1 MLSLKRSGQFESSV
15 SLQFSLPS
23 ELPYHGIYGV
33 SYLSERLL
41 QSLLNRNI
49 QLSVESDAGLDRLSI
64 SFLRLVEK
72 NRASSAIIQMQ
83 KILNSIAS

>member
-1 MLSLKRSGQFESSV
+1 MNRLYPYNSLFHLSYLTMV
-15 SLQFSLPS
+15 SMVF
-23 ELPYHGIYGV
+23 

-64 SFLRLVEK
+64 SFL
-72 NRASSAIIQMQ
+72 
-83 KILNSIAS
+83 

>member
-1 MLSLKRSGQFESSV
+1 MV
-15 SLQFSLPS
+15 SMVFS
-23 ELPYHGIYGV
+23 YV
-33 SYLSERLL
+33 SERLL

-72 NRASSAIIQMQ
+72 NRASSAIIQMR
-83 KILNSIAS
+83 KILDSIAS

>member
-1 MLSLKRSGQFESSV
+1 MV
-15 SLQFSLPS
+15 SMVF
-23 ELPYHGIYGV
+23 

-83 KILNSIAS
+83 KIVDSIAS

>member
-1 MLSLKRSGQFESSV
+1 MV
-15 SLQFSLPS
+15 SRVF
-23 ELPYHGIYGV
+23 

-41 QSLLNRNI
+41 QSLLNRDI

-72 NRASSAIIQMQ
+72 NRASSTIIQMQ
-83 KILNSIAS
+83 KILDSIAS

>member
-1 MLSLKRSGQFESSV
+1 MV
-15 SLQFSLPS
+15 SRVF
-23 ELPYHGIYGV
+23 

-72 NRASSAIIQMQ
+72 NRASSTIIQMQ
-83 KILNSIAS
+83 KILDSIAS

>member
-1 MLSLKRSGQFESSV
+1 MV
-15 SLQFSLPS
+15 SMVF
-23 ELPYHGIYGV
+23 

-72 NRASSAIIQMQ
+72 NRASSAIIQMR
-83 KILNSIAS
+83 KILDSISS

>member
-1 MLSLKRSGQFESSV
+1 MV
-15 SLQFSLPS
+15 SMVF
-23 ELPYHGIYGV
+23 

-72 NRASSAIIQMQ
+72 NRASSTIIQMQ
-83 KILNSIAS
+83 KILDSIAS

>member
-1 MLSLKRSGQFESSV
+1 MV
-15 SLQFSLPS
+15 SMVF
-23 ELPYHGIYGV
+23 

-72 NRASSAIIQMQ
+72 NRASSAIIQMR
-83 KILNSIAS
+83 KILDSIAS

>member
-1 MLSLKRSGQFESSV
+1 MV
-15 SLQFSLPS
+15 SRVF
-23 ELPYHGIYGV
+23 

-41 QSLLNRNI
+41 QSLLNRDI

-64 SFLRLVEK
+64 SFLRLVDK

-83 KILNSIAS
+83 KILDSIAS

>member
-1 MLSLKRSGQFESSV
+1 MV
-15 SLQFSLPS
+15 SMVF
-23 ELPYHGIYGV
+23 

>member
-1 MLSLKRSGQFESSV
+1 MV
-15 SLQFSLPS
+15 SMVFS
-23 ELPYHGIYGV
+23 YV
-33 SYLSERLL
+33 SERLL

>member
-1 MLSLKRSGQFESSV
+1 MV
-15 SLQFSLPS
+15 SMVF
-23 ELPYHGIYGV
+23 

-83 KILNSIAS
+83 KILDSIAS

>member
-1 MLSLKRSGQFESSV
+1 MV
-15 SLQFSLPS
+15 SMMF
-23 ELPYHGIYGV
+23 

-83 KILNSIAS
+83 KILDSIAS

>member
-1 MLSLKRSGQFESSV
+1 MV
-15 SLQFSLPS
+15 SMVF
-23 ELPYHGIYGV
+23 

-49 QLSVESDAGLDRLSI
+49 QLSVKSDAGLDRLSI
-64 SFLRLVEK
+64 SFLRLGEK

-83 KILNSIAS
+83 KILDSIAS

>member
-1 MLSLKRSGQFESSV
+1 MV
-15 SLQFSLPS
+15 SMVFS
-23 ELPYHGIYGV
+23 YV
-33 SYLSERLL
+33 SERLL

-83 KILNSIAS
+83 QILNSIAS

>member
-1 MLSLKRSGQFESSV
+1 MF
-15 SLQFSLPS
+15 
-23 ELPYHGIYGV
+23 

-41 QSLLNRNI
+41 QSLLIRNI

-64 SFLRLVEK
+64 SFLWLVEK

-83 KILNSIAS
+83 KILDSIAS